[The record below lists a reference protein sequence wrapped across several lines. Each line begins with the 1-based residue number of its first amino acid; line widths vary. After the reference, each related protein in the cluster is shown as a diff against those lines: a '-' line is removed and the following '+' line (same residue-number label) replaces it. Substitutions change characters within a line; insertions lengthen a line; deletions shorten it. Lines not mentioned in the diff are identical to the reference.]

1 MNVKSILIWAMAIGT
16 LSSCMSNEDMY
27 DPEKAEALKV
37 AKYEAAFVKKY
48 GKVDPKQ
55 DWGFGEAEINGT
67 SVTTRLGNYDGHL
80 WWQYFDYNDIPA
92 AVEQPEIDKVV
103 EYFKNL
109 PKDVKSVPIN
119 WSDYFI
125 QQVYKGEQAYTARNG
140 DSLLGSNMMNNLCDG
155 TGKKIGDF
163 NRGTSGQSA
172 NVGRYQNDNDSPRKG
187 EMICLVQGGNTS
199 DFGYQN
205 SMVGDIVYNNKNFDN
220 RVSIIQEIDGAYYV
234 GLQFFAEGKYSNQQV
249 EGNGKYTD
257 WIVKITPAKYKNA
270 RRIMAEDLAVDNK
283 SDFDFNDVVFD
294 AVIING
300 EAVITL
306 QAVGGT
312 LPLCVGDESHEVHD
326 LFGVGPTEFVNTQS
340 REEKAPV
347 MFRIPNVNSSL
358 RDIRIIVDGADISNI
373 QTGNKNM
380 NVPAKLCCPTN
391 YKWADE
397 KNSIDIFFP
406 KFEEAVGNS
415 DVLWYEDGVKEWQ

>member
-55 DWGFGEAEINGT
+55 DWGFGEAEAAMQAAA
-67 SVTTRLGNYDGHL
+67 TRTLNANANIWGVVDSYV
-80 WWQYFDYNDIPA
+80 IVPPA
-92 AVEQPEIDKVV
+92 VDDEEKQKVLAAFNTPVEEPQNMEIK
-103 EYFKNL
+103 
-109 PKDVKSVPIN
+109 
-119 WSDYFI
+119 WSDFFI
-125 QQVYKGEQAYTARNG
+125 QQVYKNEEGHWANDGQ
-140 DSLLGSNMMNNLCDG
+140 SLLKPSDKMNNFKYGEFTIGNNAEIKEDEVVVNGNKVRQRIVFFQNEPWGKTFEYTCVEDG
-155 TGKKIGDF
+155 KIYGK
-163 NRGTSGQSA
+163 
-172 NVGRYQNDNDSPRKG
+172 DNYLIKK
-187 EMICLVQGGNTS
+187 
-199 DFGYQN
+199 
-205 SMVGDIVYNNKNFDN
+205 VGD
-220 RVSIIQEIDGAYYV
+220 AYYV
-234 GLQFFAEGKYSNQQV
+234 GFDFEAKGGGLNQQV
-249 EGNGKYTD
+249 DRDYVFNDVIFK
-257 WIVKITPAKYKNA
+257 IVPAKYRNA

-347 MFRIPNVNSSL
+347 MFRIPNVNSL
-358 RDIRIIVDGADISNI
+358 RDIRIIVDGANISNI

-380 NVPAKLCCPTN
+380 NAPAKLCCPTD

-397 KNSIDIFFP
+397 RNSIDNSFP
-406 KFEEAVGNS
+406 NFKKAVGNS
-415 DVLWYEDGVKEWQ
+415 DELWYKDGAKEWQ